1 MGLMLGPSLA
11 GILAQRVGLQQSFFL
26 GVGCFVTATLA
37 VVLLMRDLRP
47 DSARPAFKWA
57 AVNPLRSVPP
67 PPQKSLSLILPII
80 SYSHSTRRLIRRRRL
95 GCCCPPRLAAASSSC
110 SPPGRWPSG
119 WSVSPRC
126 TSPTCAHSTESASL
140 LRVSSESV
148 KRILNPPRNS
158 RGSQ

>member
-1 MGLMLGPSLA
+1 MLGPSLA

-67 PPQKSLSLILPII
+67 PLQKSLSLILPIMV
-80 SYSHSTRRLIRRRRL
+80 RLIRH
-95 GCCCPPRLAAASSSC
+95 GDSFVGAGWAAVVHLA
-110 SPPGRWPSG
+110 
-119 WSVSPRC
+119 
-126 TSPTCAHSTESASL
+126 
-140 LRVSSESV
+140 
-148 KRILNPPRNS
+148 
-158 RGSQ
+158 